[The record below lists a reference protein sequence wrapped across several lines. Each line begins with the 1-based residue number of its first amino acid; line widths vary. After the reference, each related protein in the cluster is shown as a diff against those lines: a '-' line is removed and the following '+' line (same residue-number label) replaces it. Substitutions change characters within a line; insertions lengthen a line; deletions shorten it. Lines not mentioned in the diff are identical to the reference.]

1 MVSTMKVKFIKA
13 RQMEKENFSTVIK
26 IISTKAN
33 GVEINLREMAMS
45 NGIWVEY
52 HIRANLKMA

>member
-1 MVSTMKVKFIKA
+1 MKVKFIKA